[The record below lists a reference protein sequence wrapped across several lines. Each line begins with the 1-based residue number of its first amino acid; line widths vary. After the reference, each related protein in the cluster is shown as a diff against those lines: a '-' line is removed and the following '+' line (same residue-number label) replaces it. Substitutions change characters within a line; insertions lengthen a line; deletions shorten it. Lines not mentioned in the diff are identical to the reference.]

1 MIKEKKSLKELI
13 WGSQSAGEAA
23 VVLRNKTLFIAKA
36 KTVKQTLGQLLK
48 LQQKVQ
54 GGQKV
59 MSKSQER

>member
-1 MIKEKKSLKELI
+1 MGLPVSRR
-13 WGSQSAGEAA
+13 GSCGPQ
-23 VVLRNKTLFIAKA
+23 KQTLFIAKA